1 MGSVVQVRFE
11 PVADLGIW
19 RVIWKNNDQERRDI
33 GCLELT
39 GPRGFLFTPTCSFI
53 LESDSLFSF
62 LFSQFNNKFF
72 DNIDEAKKSIRFE
85 LRKYSN
91 QPEW

>member
-1 MGSVVQVRFE
+1 MRVRFE

-19 RVIWKNNDQERRDI
+19 RVLWKSREQESRDI

-39 GPRGFLFTPTCSFI
+39 GPRGFLFTPTCSSI
-53 LESDSLFSF
+53 LESDRLFSF

-72 DNIDEAKKSIRFE
+72 DNFDEAKKSIRCE
-85 LRKYSN
+85 LRKFSN
-91 QPEW
+91 QPEQ

>member
-1 MGSVVQVRFE
+1 MRVWFE

-19 RVIWKNNDQERRDI
+19 RVIWKINDQERRDI

-53 LESDSLFSF
+53 LESDRLFSF

-72 DNIDEAKKSIRFE
+72 DNFDEAKKSIQCE

-91 QPEW
+91 QSER

>member
-19 RVIWKNNDQERRDI
+19 RVIWKNKDQERRDI

-72 DNIDEAKKSIRFE
+72 DNLDEAKKSIRCE

-91 QPEW
+91 QPER